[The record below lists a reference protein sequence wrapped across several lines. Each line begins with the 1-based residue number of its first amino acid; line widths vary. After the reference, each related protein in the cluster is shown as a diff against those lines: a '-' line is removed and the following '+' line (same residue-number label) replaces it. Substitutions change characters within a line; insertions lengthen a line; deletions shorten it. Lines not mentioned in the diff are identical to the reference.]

1 MCLIWCTPL
10 VWCLSRSKVNKGLP
24 SPSLLAASSSDYP
37 SFQYCAVSS
46 SYFPPIS
53 SSSYVFFLTYCSLSL
68 FLFLPFPLPV
78 CPYPVLPLSCLHS
91 ALSYLFP
98 ILVSLVLWL
107 VLSPACFPGSPQN
120 SCFLSLTPQRCWPHT
135 SHTPLQ
141 FFTHG
146 PLSGPHCQSMSAC
159 LLVCLRCALVCVCVK
174 VVGEGWGAGCVS
186 HLSFRFKTLEVSD
199 SR

>member
-24 SPSLLAASSSDYP
+24 SPSLLAASSSAYP
-37 SFQYCAVSS
+37 SFRCRAVSS

-78 CPYPVLPLSCLHS
+78 CLPISCIAPELSPQRVLH
-91 ALSYLFP
+91 YLFC
-98 ILVSLVLWL
+98 ILVSLVFWL

-159 LLVCLRCALVCVCVK
+159 LPALGVP
-174 VVGEGWGAGCVS
+174 
-186 HLSFRFKTLEVSD
+186 
-199 SR
+199 